1 MKFSSQQVS
10 PHSGPAMSNNC
21 TIETLSVRF
30 PSCKCLRIEDGGR
43 GRVCVFKYVGGGG
56 FTIPKMNFQGY
67 TL

>member
-43 GRVCVFKYVGGGG
+43 GRVCVFKYVGGG